1 MQNNFHNFNEHI
13 SYMTHNKYE
22 GVKMTTEQVNLSYTA
37 INTIFSEISAQLHE
51 IRSKIN
57 NMEGIS
63 IDLNKR
69 YITPQDVEDRY
80 GVKKSLQ
87 AKLRMDKEDGPPY
100 VRPSGSRVVLYNRK
114 DFENWL
120 EEWRAL

>member
-1 MQNNFHNFNEHI
+1 MA
-13 SYMTHNKYE
+13 
-22 GVKMTTEQVNLSYTA
+22 TEKIDLSFPA
-37 INTIFSEISAQLHE
+37 INTIFTEINEQLSEI
-51 IRSKIN
+51 KFTIN

-80 GVKKSLQ
+80 SVKKSMQ

-100 VRPSGSRVVLYNRK
+100 IRPSGSRVILYNREE
-114 DFENWL
+114 FEKWL
-120 EEWRAL
+120 QEWRTS